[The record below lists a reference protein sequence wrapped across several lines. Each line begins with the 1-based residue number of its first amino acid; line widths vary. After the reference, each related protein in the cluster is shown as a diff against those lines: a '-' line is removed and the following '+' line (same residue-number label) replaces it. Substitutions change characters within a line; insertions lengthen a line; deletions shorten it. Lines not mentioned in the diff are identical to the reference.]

1 MTSQTHAT
9 QKVKI
14 VKKNR
19 DMNEISNGANTVLNI
34 VFIIAVLVTVIPIW
48 VIIVASFTSEKALT
62 TYGYGFWPQEW
73 SVEAYKF
80 LFSKGS
86 IIGTA
91 YKNTIIAT
99 VVGTVLCVASVGLY
113 AYPISARTS
122 AGAGRSPSSP
132 SSRSCSRP
140 VPLPST

>member
-48 VIIVASFTSEKALT
+48 VIIIASFTSEKALT

-91 YKNTIIAT
+91 YRNTIIAT
-99 VVGTVLCVASVGLY
+99 VVGTVLCVATRS
-113 AYPISARTS
+113 PARTS
-122 AGAGRSPSSP
+122 AGAGCSPSSP

>member
-9 QKVKI
+9 PKVKI

-91 YKNTIIAT
+91 YKLSLIHI
-99 VVGTVLCVASVGLY
+99 
-113 AYPISARTS
+113 
-122 AGAGRSPSSP
+122 
-132 SSRSCSRP
+132 
-140 VPLPST
+140 